1 MGKVQ
6 QKAKVQS
13 SFFFLECSRVS
24 KLRFNFFLHKRQLHV
39 DAGAD
44 YDSDP
49 TTDKD
54 FIKKV
59 FVFLDVV
66 VVVEKASTTFLVSS
80 FTNYISTPV

>member
-24 KLRFNFFLHKRQLHV
+24 KLRFNFFCIRQLHGG
-39 DAGAD
+39 AGAD

-59 FVFLDVV
+59 FVFLDVF
-66 VVVEKASTTFLVSS
+66 VVEKASTTFLLSY
-80 FTNYISTPV
+80 FTNFISTPV